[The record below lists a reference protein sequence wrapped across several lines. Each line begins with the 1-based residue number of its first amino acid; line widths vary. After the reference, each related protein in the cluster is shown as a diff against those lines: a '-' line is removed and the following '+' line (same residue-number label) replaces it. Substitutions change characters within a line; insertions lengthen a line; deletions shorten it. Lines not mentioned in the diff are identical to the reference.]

1 MNKAHSPLIDSE
13 MRYRRLFETAQDS
26 ILILDGDTGK
36 IIDANPFISNML
48 GYAPGELLGKS
59 LWDIGELKDILASK
73 LSYEELQKHNYVR
86 YDHLPLVTKDG
97 RNIAVEVVANAYMV
111 DSKRVIQCNIRD
123 ITERNLLA
131 EAQQMAAKMEAIGT
145 LAGGIAHDFN
155 NILTGILGNI
165 GLAKRK
171 VKENGETWERLE
183 EAEKAIVK
191 AKDLSQQLLTF
202 SKGGI
207 PNKKVISIGRLLH
220 DSATFVLRGSKVRP
234 EFDIPDDLWAI
245 EADESQMH
253 QVISNI
259 VINAD
264 QAMPHGK
271 TLNIE
276 AKNIVVGTQKLLPLP
291 AGNYVEISI
300 KDSGIGIPE
309 EYLNRIFDPFF
320 TTKQKGSGLG
330 LSSAYSIV
338 KNHGGW
344 ITVTSK
350 LGIGSTFN
358 VYVPAT
364 DKQLVEEAPLAAG
377 PVLRGTGKIL
387 VMDDDD
393 TIRHMLN
400 TMLTLGGYSV
410 ELTKDGH
417 EAIAQYTKAMEAGK
431 PFDAVIMDLTV
442 PGGMGGKDSI
452 AKLLEMDPAAKV
464 IVSSGYSTDPVMNDF
479 KKFGFSAAVTK
490 PYTIGELEKT
500 LHHILKKK

>member
-1 MNKAHSPLIDSE
+1 MNKTNSSLAESE
-13 MRYRRLFETAQDS
+13 LRYRRLFETAQDS

-48 GYAPGELLGKS
+48 GYAPGELLGKN

-86 YDHLPLVTKDG
+86 YDHLPLLTKDG

-111 DSKRVIQCNIRD
+111 DEQRVIQCNIRD
-123 ITERNLLA
+123 ITERNLLVD
-131 EAQQMAAKMEAIGT
+131 AQHMAAKMEAIGT

-165 GLAKRK
+165 GMAKRK
-171 VKENGETWERLE
+171 VKENGETWERLD

-202 SKGGI
+202 SKGGS
-207 PNKKVISIGRLLH
+207 PNKKVLSIRRLLH
-220 DSATFVLRGSKVRP
+220 DSATFVLRGSKVKP
-234 EFDIPDDLWAI
+234 EFTFPADLWAI
-245 EADESQMH
+245 EADEGQIH

-271 TLNIE
+271 VLNIA
-276 AKNIVVGTQKLLPLP
+276 AKNVVIEENHFPLP
-291 AGNYVEISI
+291 AGNFVEMSF
-300 KDSGIGIPE
+300 KDTGIGIPQE
-309 EYLNRIFDPFF
+309 HLTRIFDPFF

-344 ITVTSK
+344 ITVTSQ
-350 LGIGSTFN
+350 LGIGSTFF
-358 VYVPAT
+358 VYLPAS
-364 DKQLVEEAPLAAG
+364 DKQAMEETPVAVEKMPH
-377 PVLRGTGKIL
+377 GTGKIL
-387 VMDDDD
+387 VMDDDE
-393 TIRHMLN
+393 TIRHMLK

-410 ELTKDGH
+410 ELTQDGK
-417 EAIAQYTKAMEAGK
+417 EAIAQYVQAREANK

-452 AKLLEMDPAAKV
+452 AKLLDIDPNAKV

-479 KKFGFSAAVTK
+479 KKYGFSAAVTK

-500 LHHILKKK
+500 LHNILM

>member
-1 MNKAHSPLIDSE
+1 MVKVTQALTDSE
-13 MRYRRLFETAQDS
+13 LRYRRLFETAQDS

-36 IIDANPFISNML
+36 IIDANPFVNDLL
-48 GYAPGELLGKS
+48 GYAPGELLGKN

-73 LSYEELQKHNYVR
+73 LSYDELQKHNYVR
-86 YDHLPLVTKDG
+86 YDHLPLVNKDG
-97 RNIAVEVVANAYMV
+97 KNIAVEVVANAYKV
-111 DSKRVIQCNIRD
+111 ESQRVIQCNIRD
-123 ITERNLLA
+123 ITERNLLLD
-131 EAQQMAAKMEAIGT
+131 AQQMAAKMEAIGT

-171 VKENGETWERLE
+171 LKENGEAWERLE

-191 AKDLSQQLLTF
+191 ARDLSQQLLTF
-202 SKGGI
+202 SRGGI
-207 PNKKVISIGRLLH
+207 PNKKLLSIGKLVH
-220 DSATFVLRGSKVRP
+220 DSASFVLRGSRVKP
-234 EFDIPDDLWAI
+234 EFSFPADLWAI
-245 EADESQMH
+245 EADEGQIH

-271 TLNIE
+271 VLYIE
-276 AKNIVVGTQKLLPLP
+276 IKNLVIGDNHLPLP

-300 KDSGIGIPE
+300 KDTGVGIPKE
-309 EYLNRIFDPFF
+309 HLTRIFDPFF

-344 ITVTSK
+344 ITVNSQP
-350 LGIGSTFN
+350 GIGSTFC
-358 VYVPAT
+358 VYLPAT
-364 DKQLVEEAPLAAG
+364 DK
-377 PVLRGTGKIL
+377 PVLEEVPMVTGPALHGTGKIL
-387 VMDDDD
+387 VMDDDE
-393 TIRHMLN
+393 TIRYMLK
-400 TMLTLGGYSV
+400 TMLKLSGYGV
-410 ELTKDGH
+410 ELTQDGN
-417 EAIAQYTKAMEAGK
+417 EAIAQYTKARDENK

-442 PGGMGGKDSI
+442 PGGMGGKDTI
-452 AKLLEMDPAAKV
+452 GKLLEVDPGAKV

-479 KKFGFSAAVTK
+479 KKWGFTAAVTK

-500 LHHILKKK
+500 LYNILRKK